1 MTSKKKNVEAYKT
14 ELQEFRKLAKRA
26 DQRLRELERLANNQG
41 YSNVKSWAY
50 KKAMRDIKHWSGEG
64 RATFN
69 RDAPRNLNSLRA
81 KRRDVE
87 DFLNAVSSTKRGID
101 KMYRRRADTINK
113 RYGTHFTWEQLG
125 NVFDN
130 KEENILYTKENTGGK
145 SYLKAVNYLN
155 QNEKSIMKQLMSGD
169 KVMVRTGNRKVNE
182 VVNKIL
188 DNYGIQFNEL
198 Y

>member
-1 MTSKKKNVEAYKT
+1 MPSKKKNVEAYKT

-26 DQRLRELERLANNQG
+26 DQRLRELERLANDEG

-101 KMYRRRADTINK
+101 KMYRSRAETINK
-113 RYGTHFTWEQLG
+113 KYGTDFTWEQLG
-125 NVFDN
+125 NVFDA
-130 KEENILYTKENTGGK
+130 KERSELYEKIGGK
-145 SYLKAVNYLN
+145 TYLKAVSYLN

-169 KVMVRTGNRKVNE
+169 KVTIRTGNRKT
-182 VVNKIL
+182 NKAVRELL

>member
-1 MTSKKKNVEAYKT
+1 MPSKKKNVEAYKT

-26 DQRLRELERLANNQG
+26 DQRLRELERLANDQG

-101 KMYRRRADTINK
+101 KMYRRRAESINQK
-113 RYGTHFTWEQLG
+113 YGTNFSWEQLG

-130 KEENILYTKENTGGK
+130 KEENIIYEKAGGK
-145 SYLKAVNYLN
+145 SYLKAINYLN

-169 KVMVRTGNRKVNE
+169 KVTVRTGNRKANQ
-182 VVNKIL
+182 VVKEIL